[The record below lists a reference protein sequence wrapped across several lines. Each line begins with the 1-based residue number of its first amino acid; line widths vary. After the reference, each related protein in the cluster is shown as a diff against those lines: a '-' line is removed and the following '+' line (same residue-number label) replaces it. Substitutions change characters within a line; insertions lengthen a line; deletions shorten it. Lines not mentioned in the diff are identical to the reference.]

1 MTMKRLMALMA
12 AALLLPL
19 LAACGGGSSS
29 ESSVTP
35 SPGQTLGAQPTGGA
49 DLAGTSW
56 VLTGGPFTS
65 GDPAASG
72 ITLEF
77 ADTDLSGS
85 SGVNTYF
92 GGYTSSSDGSLQ
104 IGALASTEMA
114 GDPDAM
120 ALEQE
125 YLTALQSIFG
135 YTIADGTLTLVGAAD
150 QVLTYAA
157 A

>member
-1 MTMKRLMALMA
+1 MKMTRLVALVA

-19 LAACGGGSSS
+19 LAACGGSSS
-29 ESSVTP
+29 ESSGAP

-49 DLAGTSW
+49 ELAGTSW
-56 VLTGGPFTS
+56 VLTEGPFTA
-65 GDPAASG
+65 GDPAGSD

-77 ADTDLSGS
+77 ADTELSGS
-85 SGVNTYF
+85 GGVNRYF
-92 GGYTSSSDGSLQ
+92 GGYTSSTDGSLQ
-104 IGALASTEMA
+104 IGVLGSTEMA

-150 QVLTYAA
+150 QVLTYSAA
-157 A
+157 